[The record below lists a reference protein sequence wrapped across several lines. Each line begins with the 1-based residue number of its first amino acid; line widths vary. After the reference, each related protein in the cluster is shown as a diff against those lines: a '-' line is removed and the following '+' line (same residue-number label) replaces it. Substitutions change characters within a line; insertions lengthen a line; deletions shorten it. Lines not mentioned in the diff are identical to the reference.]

1 MTGTIDGWSMD
12 QRVSI
17 PEEIVTRG
25 REQERELLEATITT
39 ARRKRGKRRRLKIDD
54 LDDEPRKK

>member
-39 ARRKRGKRRRLKIDD
+39 ARKRGKRRRLKIDD

>member
-1 MTGTIDGWSMD
+1 MD